1 VTGEREKLQACVRAA
16 TDCAPL
22 IVRGVV
28 NATHASRPLSWRQH
42 QLNLAIR
49 RARELLDDLVT
60 QQTALGWRDR
70 EGDAA

>member
-1 VTGEREKLQACVRAA
+1 MTGEREKLQACVRAA
-16 TDCAPL
+16 TDHTPA

-28 NATHASRPLSWRQH
+28 NATHASRPLPWRQH
-42 QLNLAIR
+42 QLNNAIQ
-49 RARELLDDLVT
+49 RAHELLDDLVT